1 MTADEKKILLLYD
14 WERDMPVHCQ
24 RCDGNR
30 YIGAILYANLEAK
43 REIDKLR
50 AELEKAHKFIDA
62 KRSLAHSAKFPVV
75 DYRISD
81 LDFVLINHFGFHV
94 PPSYWCATNIS
105 GCWGGCNQY

>member
-1 MTADEKKILLLYD
+1 MPPADEKKILLLYD

-62 KRSLAHSAKFPVV
+62 LSEIVSAVSAENRE
-75 DYRISD
+75 RI
-81 LDFVLINHFGFHV
+81 LNGIREMAGGRE
-94 PPSYWCATNIS
+94 CAKTTR
-105 GCWGGCNQY
+105 

>member
-1 MTADEKKILLLYD
+1 MSFDQKKILLLYD
-14 WERDMPVHCQ
+14 WERDMPTHCQ

-62 KRSLAHSAKFPVV
+62 LSEIVSTVSLENRE
-75 DYRISD
+75 RILNGIREMAGMD
-81 LDFVLINHFGFHV
+81 TCGRNM
-94 PPSYWCATNIS
+94 TRR
-105 GCWGGCNQY
+105 